1 LESTSH
7 FIGKPYLQF
16 TELDSTN
23 TFLQHWAA
31 EENLPEGAAVSTL
44 FQHQG
49 RGQRGTSWLSRAGEN
64 ILTSILLYPQF
75 LKPDEQFWLSK
86 TIALGVKD
94 FIQYLLPGENIK
106 IKWPNDIYVNGEKI
120 AGILIENTLQGN
132 QLKNSII
139 GIGININGLDESLVR
154 ATSLQKITGRIYG
167 INHLLP
173 MLYMQIEKNYLLL
186 KNGHKNTIE
195 AFYSQS
201 IYGLGDVL
209 SFMDNISQ
217 TSFTGIITG
226 TTPGGAL
233 CVQTET
239 GLRTYYLKEITL
251 L

>member
-1 LESTSH
+1 LESISH
-7 FIGKPYLQF
+7 FIGKPYLEF

-49 RGQRGTSWLSRAGEN
+49 RGQRGTSWLSQPGEN

-94 FIQYLLPGENIK
+94 FIQDFLPTENVK
-106 IKWPNDIYVNGEKI
+106 IKWPNDIYVNQEKI

-132 QLKNSII
+132 QHKNSII
-139 GIGININGLDESLVR
+139 GIGININGLDENLVK
-154 ATSLQKITGRIYG
+154 ATSLQKITGRFYDLK
-167 INHLLP
+167 HLLP
-173 MLYMQIEKNYLLL
+173 TLYMQIEKNYILL
-186 KNGHKNTIE
+186 KNGQKNTIE

-201 IYGLGDVL
+201 LYGLGEEL
-209 SFMDNISQ
+209 HFMDNISQ
-217 TSFTGIITG
+217 TGFRGIIKG
-226 TTPGGAL
+226 TNPAGAL
-233 CVQTET
+233 CVQTDA
-239 GLRTYYLKEITL
+239 GLRTFNLKEITL